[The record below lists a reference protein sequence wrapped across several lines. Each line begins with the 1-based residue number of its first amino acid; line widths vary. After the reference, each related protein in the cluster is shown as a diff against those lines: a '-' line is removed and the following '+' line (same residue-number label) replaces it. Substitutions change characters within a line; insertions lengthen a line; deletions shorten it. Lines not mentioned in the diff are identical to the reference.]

1 MCVCVLG
8 CVWRSCKL
16 AKTKAEET
24 VHQGSDFH
32 QFTLEVMQFQ
42 PSHWQKGKAFYQ
54 SEHSP
59 GQNTQD
65 ACLLPSYLVLFQ
77 WTLTS
82 CAILSYSRRRNQ
94 PFPSAENYTS
104 SLGAPEWF
112 NEYVGITFVLYTH
125 IRTPTNM
132 LWKMGCTVLVWRK
145 TSRGGRFDRGGLCPS
160 QRAWSSAHQTA
171 TNQYHTHT
179 SVGRWLNSSIPM
191 ISPSQHTHTQI
202 CMNAHKNALRYTLC
216 TWQRRKKKEKKKCER
231 AFKAWEKVS
240 TKCWVYTQEQ

>member
-1 MCVCVLG
+1 MQYFIPILFIYKVYFVLG
-8 CVWRSCKL
+8 
-16 AKTKAEET
+16 
-24 VHQGSDFH
+24 
-32 QFTLEVMQFQ
+32 
-42 PSHWQKGKAFYQ
+42 
-54 SEHSP
+54 
-59 GQNTQD
+59 
-65 ACLLPSYLVLFQ
+65 
-77 WTLTS
+77 
-82 CAILSYSRRRNQ
+82 RNQ

-112 NEYVGITFVLYTH
+112 NEYVGITFVLHTH

-191 ISPSQHTHTQI
+191 ISPSQHTHTNMYECTQKCTQI
-202 CMNAHKNALRYTLC
+202 YSLYLAGGREE
-216 TWQRRKKKEKKKCER
+216 KKEKKKCER